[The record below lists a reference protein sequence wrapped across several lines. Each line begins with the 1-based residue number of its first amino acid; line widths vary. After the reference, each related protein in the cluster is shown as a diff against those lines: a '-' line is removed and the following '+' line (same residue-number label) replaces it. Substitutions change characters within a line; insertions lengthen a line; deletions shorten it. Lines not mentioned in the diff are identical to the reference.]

1 MAFTIDTAHTLPE
14 ALRHRAPDGSYMWA
28 YDALEKARLPF
39 LEEMY
44 FEQANDDLAHEFL
57 RNVTKPTGT
66 LTALE
71 TGAPFETSKDRAI
84 REQLC
89 RIESNMRVAVAT
101 LEKAHKPSEFYREKE
116 TRHLLGLTKTMHET
130 IFSKN
135 SRGDMG
141 TNPLDING
149 LGVRYGKLGD
159 NVVGLGA
166 ASGTDLASAWLIK
179 HGPDGFFGLYPRSTG
194 KGVRV
199 SEYGEQ
205 VVYDANNNPFKA
217 VMTNFC
223 VEFGIGIMD
232 DACVQRICNI
242 ASSGNNS
249 FFQDG
254 TTVQKG
260 EYALIDAIERLPG
273 GNADNAAIYVGPKLM
288 AQFRKRLND
297 KGNLYFTM
305 QNVWGRPML
314 HFMDVPV
321 IRVDTLVNNESP
333 LTA

>member
-39 LEEMY
+39 IEETY
-44 FEQANDDLAHEFL
+44 FEQANDDMAHEFL
-57 RNVTKPTGT
+57 RNVTKPTGK

-71 TGAPFETSKDRAI
+71 TGAPFETSKDRAV

-101 LEKAHKPSEFYREKE
+101 LEKSHKPSEFYREKE
-116 TRHLLGLTKTMHET
+116 KRHLLGLSNTMHET
-130 IFSKN
+130 IFSRN
-135 SRGDMG
+135 SRGNMG
-141 TNPLDING
+141 VNPLDING
-149 LGVRYGKLGD
+149 LGVRYAKLGD
-159 NVVGLGA
+159 NVVSLGA
-166 ASGTDLASAWLIK
+166 TTGTDLSSAWIVK

-194 KGVRV
+194 RGIKVK
-199 SEYGEQ
+199 ELGEQ
-205 VVYDANNNPFKA
+205 VVYDDDGNPFLA

-223 VEFGIGIMD
+223 IEFGIGIMD
-232 DACVQRICNI
+232 DACVQRVCNI

-249 FFQDG
+249 FFEDG
-254 TTVQKG
+254 TKVQKG

-273 GNADNAAIYVGPKLM
+273 GSSDNAAIYVGPRLM

-297 KGNLYFTM
+297 KSNVNFTM
-305 QNVWGRPML
+305 ETVWGRPML
-314 HFMDVPV
+314 HFMEVPI
-321 IRVDTLVNNESP
+321 IRLDTLKADESA